1 MRVLNGNHQDMQHV
15 DGRGNVLKYVSTYAP
30 KMSSS
35 FGDEFL
41 TDQASDF
48 SIARKLVCDVHPLEP
63 EMWMYLAGALFRPC
77 RYGGTLVERTPP
89 VPDVAEKPEWVRK
102 YEACTWRSETMS
114 LLEYLRKSND
124 AGEIVKWVRDK
135 HASAKRVDIHTGN
148 LKDFA
153 DTCAM
158 NGEKIIALDFV
169 SRRNEKLFGQWFTAQ
184 VPFRHL
190 EDLLDAE
197 IVAKVPKDYVY
208 FACALKHKPDYWGDD
223 NAIRADLELEAHRE
237 TFIAT
242 LVDML
247 KCFRHV
253 TDLFLRGE
261 LRLDDPHYVDK
272 LMVRDRYFA
281 DSHFQ
286 DDKGQKHKFNK
297 QQRFLR
303 DSIRDYMDASLEAD
317 RAQTDEE
324 YDRLVTQTAALR
336 RVIAGLGV
344 PGSGKTTVIDS
355 SIEEGHSKR
364 ARMLYLLPTGQQAV
378 RMRLRHPTQA
388 PSLCEAWRPA

>member
-1 MRVLNGNHQDMQHV
+1 M
-15 DGRGNVLKYVSTYAP
+15 
-30 KMSSS
+30 
-35 FGDEFL
+35 
-41 TDQASDF
+41 
-48 SIARKLVCDVHPLEP
+48 
-63 EMWMYLAGALFRPC
+63 
-77 RYGGTLVERTPP
+77 
-89 VPDVAEKPEWVRK
+89 
-102 YEACTWRSETMS
+102 
-114 LLEYLRKSND
+114 
-124 AGEIVKWVRDK
+124 
-135 HASAKRVDIHTGN
+135 
-148 LKDFA
+148 
-153 DTCAM
+153 
-158 NGEKIIALDFV
+158 
-169 SRRNEKLFGQWFTAQ
+169 
-184 VPFRHL
+184 
-190 EDLLDAE
+190 
-197 IVAKVPKDYVY
+197 
-208 FACALKHKPDYWGDD
+208 KHKPDYWGDD

-242 LVDML
+242 LLDML

-378 RMRLRHPTQA
+378 RMRLRHPNIDVDTVHMICGFHKDLKEVLHTFELYDAVFIDEFPQLQYELWERVVSLWEA
-388 PSLCEAWRPA
+388 THRRVCLVIIGDFLQLPSIAGTNASDSYTWKDVTTITLHQMVRCKCPLLDKQLT